1 MGLVVILIVV
11 SFLAIVVSVAAYI
24 DTYAEDRLVADL
36 KSSLETLYPGCQ
48 ISVAGGRLFDD
59 SVAYWIETKKPR
71 RMGIFPWFA
80 KRTEIAQIFET
91 TTGDFVAEIDDPLAE
106 EPITRVVKDHGED
119 ICIRIKS

>member
-59 SVAYWIETKKPR
+59 SVAYWIETKKP
-71 RMGIFPWFA
+71 MGIFPWFA
-80 KRTEIAQIFET
+80 KRTEIAQIYET
-91 TTGDFVAEIDDPLAE
+91 MGGDFVADVKDPYAME
-106 EPITRVVKDHGED
+106 AITQVVKRHDED
-119 ICIRIKS
+119 IYIRIKS